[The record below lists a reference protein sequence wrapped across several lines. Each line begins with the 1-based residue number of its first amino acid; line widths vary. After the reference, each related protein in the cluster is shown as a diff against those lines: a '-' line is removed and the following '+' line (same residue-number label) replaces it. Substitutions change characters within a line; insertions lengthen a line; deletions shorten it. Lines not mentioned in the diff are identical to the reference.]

1 MTVKVYGTPSCPYC
15 RMAEDLL
22 IENDV
27 AFEKVDLS
35 QDEDEMNRITD
46 KAGELAVPIIEIDD
60 ELIVGFNKKK
70 IMECLEV
77 F

>member
-1 MTVKVYGTPSCPYC
+1 
-15 RMAEDLL
+15 MAEDLL